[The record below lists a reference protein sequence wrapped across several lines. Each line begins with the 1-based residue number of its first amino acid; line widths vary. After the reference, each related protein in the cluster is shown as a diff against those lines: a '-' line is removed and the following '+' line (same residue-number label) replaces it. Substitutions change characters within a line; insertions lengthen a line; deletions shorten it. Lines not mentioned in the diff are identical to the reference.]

1 MTKRYSCII
10 GVTDFII
17 YPFFCPF
24 FYLPIHPSFL
34 LSVSSFIHLFTQ
46 PGDQIIRVNGLIIS
60 ESTHDEFVNLIKW
73 KHSLTL
79 TIKGICA
86 HISHLPSYKQVLMTN
101 THYRNKTILLM
112 YNISC

>member
-1 MTKRYSCII
+1 MYIR
-10 GVTDFII
+10 VTNFII

-24 FYLPIHPSFL
+24 FYLPIHPSI
-34 LSVSSFIHLFTQ
+34 SHLFTQ
-46 PGDQIIRVNGLIIS
+46 PGDQIIRVNGLVIS

-79 TIKGICA
+79 TIKGNCA
-86 HISHLPSYKQVLMTN
+86 HISHLPSYKQVLMMN